1 MDCPY
6 FDVWQPESVEYSKVE
21 GSQIVFLGF
30 VRLND
35 VVNLQPAVLPLHYE
49 VGVESDGEVGVGDFG
64 NIFDINS
71 NGDSN
76 WLVWRQLKLT
86 TKETFR
92 IFANR
97 HNLTNNF
104 GENGKMCF
112 VSFYFNFLLKK
123 R

>member
-49 VGVESDGEVGVGDFG
+49 VGIESDGEVGVRDFG
-64 NIFDINS
+64 NIFDVNS
-71 NGDSN
+71 YGDSN
-76 WLVWRQLKLT
+76 WLVWR
-86 TKETFR
+86 
-92 IFANR
+92 
-97 HNLTNNF
+97 
-104 GENGKMCF
+104 
-112 VSFYFNFLLKK
+112 
-123 R
+123 